1 MSRSRTVLI
10 SLAVVASFA
19 LAACGNEPHEPGT
32 LQSEN
37 AQVAETE
44 GIYVDVDG
52 LKYQVQLSKQ
62 LNPLLPDDR
71 DYLKG
76 VSPGQADLNPDEE
89 WFAVFIL
96 AQNYQDEPVMAAS
109 DFEIVDTQENK
120 YTPVVIGEDNVW
132 AYRAREIDAKDGP
145 LPEELPN
152 SNSPARERQP
162 NGALLLFKL
171 KRFSLDN
178 RPLELN
184 IRGSENDAVVNLD
197 V

>member
-1 MSRSRTVLI
+1 MSRARTALI
-10 SLAVVASFA
+10 LLALVASSA

-76 VSPGQADLNPDEE
+76 ISPAQAELRPDEE
-89 WFAVFIL
+89 WFGVFIL
-96 AQNYQDEPVMAAS
+96 AQNYEKEAVQAAS

-120 YTPVVIGEDNVW
+120 YTPVVVGEENVW
-132 AYRAREIDAKDGP
+132 AYRARAIPGRDGP
-145 LPEELPN
+145 LPETLPD